1 MNRRGIAR
9 FTRKEAFKHYKI
21 LFVIITEGK
30 TEENY
35 FTMLKK
41 LKKEN
46 IEIVC
51 KKGKHSSVIHLVNT
65 INEEIENRD
74 LNEHSECWIILDN
87 DVLLRKDINKLREWI
102 NSTNSETKKSVGL
115 SSPMF
120 EYWLLLHYEVPRA
133 DVSKANCLLYLKKWI
148 PEYKKPFKNCSMI
161 TNHISDACEN
171 AKKKEITL
179 GSTKNGTNLHHLVNR
194 LYQ

>member
-1 MNRRGIAR
+1 MNRKGIAR
-9 FTRKEAFKHYKI
+9 LTRKEAFSHYKI
-21 LFVIITEGK
+21 LFVIVTEGK

-35 FTMLKK
+35 FTMLKT

-51 KKGKHSSVIHLVNT
+51 KKGRHSSVNHLINT
-65 INEEIENRD
+65 INKEIDDRG

-87 DVLLRKDINKLREWI
+87 DVLSTTEINKLREWI
-102 NSTNSETKKSVGL
+102 NSTNTETMKSVGL
-115 SSPMF
+115 SSPKF

-133 DVSKANCLLYLKKWI
+133 YVSKADCLLYLKKWI
-148 PEYKKPFKNCSMI
+148 PEYKKPFKNCTIIANRVSE
-161 TNHISDACEN
+161 ACEN
-171 AKKKEITL
+171 AKKRDITL
-179 GSTKNGTNLHHLVNR
+179 GSANNGTNLHHLVTR